1 MFRCQNCDRIV
12 PAGVRSNKIVVQI
25 RRKEYA
31 ARGPDPSERRRY
43 PRGRGPRKKQ
53 KYDRG
58 GAGHE
63 IVREIM
69 VCPEC
74 AKTVVP
80 ATPPEKVAVGAEEE
94 PEESAESES

>member
-1 MFRCQNCDRIV
+1 MFRCQNCDKVV
-12 PAGVRSNKIVVQI
+12 PSGTRGSKIVVQI
-25 RRKEYA
+25 REKEYRP
-31 ARGPDPSERRRY
+31 RGSDPSERRRY

-58 GAGHE
+58 GSGHE

-74 AKTVVP
+74 AKTMEP
-80 ATPPEKVAVGAEEE
+80 APPPPRKMEGVRLHDDD
-94 PEESAESES
+94 SES